1 MAYMSPYAIFLEI
14 QTADGTLIV
23 HLICVLHLK
32 FRGALCLSVT
42 VKIFPPI
49 ISISNKKV
57 LNFGHYYKKIKLLL
71 NHLILVFQTYP
82 SFNSKIF
89 NEGS

>member
-1 MAYMSPYAIFLEI
+1 MSPYTIFVEI
-14 QTADGTLIV
+14 QIADGTLIV

-32 FRGALCLSVT
+32 FRGALCLSVI

-49 ISISNKKV
+49 INIKV
-57 LNFGHYYKKIKLLL
+57 LL
-71 NHLILVFQTYP
+71 NHLILVFQIYP